1 MTGPSPI
8 VAIPGTLCDHRL
20 FQPLETALG
29 RTFHCVETH
38 HASSIADAAAY
49 TLREAPDRFVA
60 LGFSLGGWVA
70 LELLRL
76 APDRV
81 AAVIL
86 LSGNAFPDDPAN
98 HAGRRAAVAAARDS
112 GMKAFVLDN
121 LPRWV
126 GDGALGSADT
136 GAALISMAEHV
147 GHDGHQRQAE
157 MNITRP
163 DLLAVADHSSVPILL
178 LAGADDRLC
187 PSERYARTAA
197 GPQVR
202 LVTLPGVG
210 HFLPLEAPS
219 AVAAAIEAFLKEI
232 EQ

>member
-1 MTGPSPI
+1 M
-8 VAIPGTLCDHRL
+8 AIPGTLCDHRL
-20 FQPLETALG
+20 FKPLETAMGL
-29 RTFHCVETH
+29 TLHCFETH
-38 HASSIADAAAY
+38 HASSIADAAANA
-49 TLREAPDRFVA
+49 LREAPDRFIA

-76 APDRV
+76 APERV

-86 LSGNAFPDDPAN
+86 LSGNAFSDDPSN

-112 GMKAFVLDN
+112 GMKPFVLEN

-126 GDGALGSADT
+126 SEGAYDAAGTS
-136 GAALISMAEHV
+136 AALISMAEHV
-147 GHDGHQRQAE
+147 GHDGHQRQTE
-157 MNITRP
+157 MNIMRP

-187 PSERYARTAA
+187 PSERYSRTAA
-197 GPQVR
+197 GPRAR
-202 LVTLPGVG
+202 LVTLTGVG

-219 AVAAAIEAFLKEI
+219 AVAAAIEAFLTEI
-232 EQ
+232 EP

>member
-1 MTGPSPI
+1 VTGPSPI

-20 FQPLETALG
+20 FQPLEMALG

-38 HASSIADAAAY
+38 HASSIADAAANA
-49 TLREAPDRFVA
+49 LREAPDRFVA

-70 LELLRL
+70 LDLLRL
-76 APDRV
+76 APERV
-81 AAVIL
+81 VAVIL
-86 LSGNAFPDDPAN
+86 LSGNALPDDPAN
-98 HAGRRAAVAAARDS
+98 HAGRRAAVEAARRG
-112 GMKAFVLDN
+112 GMKAFILDN

-126 GDGALGSADT
+126 GDGALDSADT
-136 GAALISMAEHV
+136 SAALITMAEHV

-163 DLLAVADHSSVPILL
+163 NLLAVADHSSVPILL

-187 PSERYARTAA
+187 PSERYART
-197 GPQVR
+197 GVSPRVQ

-210 HFLPLEAPS
+210 HYLPLEAPA
-219 AVAAAIEAFLKEI
+219 AVAAAVEAFLKEI
-232 EQ
+232 EE

>member
-1 MTGPSPI
+1 VTGPSPI

-38 HASSIADAAAY
+38 HASSITEAAANA
-49 TLREAPDRFVA
+49 LREAPDRFVA

-76 APDRV
+76 ASDRV

-98 HAGRRAAVAAARDS
+98 HAERRASVEAARNS

-121 LPRWV
+121 LPRWA
-126 GDGALGSADT
+126 GGGALSSAAT
-136 GAALISMAEHV
+136 GASLISMAEHV
-147 GHDGHQRQAE
+147 GHDGHERQAE

-163 DLLAVADHSSVPILL
+163 DLLAVADHSKVPILL
-178 LAGADDRLC
+178 LAGADDQLC
-187 PSERYARTAA
+187 PIERYARTAA
-197 GPQVR
+197 GPRAR
-202 LVTLPGVG
+202 LVTLTGVG
-210 HFLPLEAPS
+210 HFLPLEAP
-219 AVAAAIEAFLKEI
+219 AVVAEAVEAFLKEI